1 MPFEV
6 KQIEKPVSIQSD
18 SIADPSLVIY
28 GLIAMLIVYIF
39 RNVFI
44 GMFLF
49 LFKIVALFGFA
60 FLTYKM
66 FLT

>member
-6 KQIEKPVSIQSD
+6 KQVEKPVSFESE
-18 SIADPSLVIY
+18 SVGDPTFVIY
-28 GLIAMLIVYIF
+28 GFILMLVVYIF
-39 RNVFI
+39 RNFFI

-49 LFKIVALFGFA
+49 LFKLIVLFGFA